1 MEHFSNVLL
10 KLADVRIRTQL
21 PDISLSL
28 KMLRDITKLRIET
41 DKALQVDSTLENST
55 HEASTTQP

>member
-1 MEHFSNVLL
+1 
-10 KLADVRIRTQL
+10 VRIRSQF

-41 DKALQVDSTLENST
+41 DKALSNTSVVNKAEPV
-55 HEASTTQP
+55 ETTPAQQ